1 MILKE
6 RKEFFYI
13 LRKIIFTKGKNSDS
27 IKKNKEKIREKKR
40 KISLKERE
48 KLWEENYEQD

>member
-6 RKEFFYI
+6 RKDFFYI
-13 LRKIIFTKGKNSDS
+13 SRKIIFTKEKNSDS
-27 IKKNKEKIREKKR
+27 IKKNKGKTIEKKR